1 MKNKLSEKQQQIL
14 DFVNSQVEVKG
25 YPPSV
30 REICSAVGFKSTSTV
45 HSYLE
50 QLEKSGL
57 ISKDPTKPRALKVI
71 NGGKK
76 NSDTYDNNSFNTKD
90 YYSGKE
96 LVNIPII
103 GKVTA
108 GMPILAVEN
117 IEDTF
122 PLPLD
127 FVQNSAAFML
137 KVQGDSMVD
146 AGILDRDLVL
156 IKQQPTANNGDIV
169 VALIGDEA
177 TVKTFYKEKG
187 YVRLQPQNQFMDP
200 IIVRD
205 NLTILGK
212 VIGVFRKL

>member
-1 MKNKLSEKQQQIL
+1 MQKNLTDKQQQIL
-14 DFVNSQVEVKG
+14 DFVNSQVEEKG

-50 QLEKSGL
+50 KLEKSGMIL
-57 ISKDPTKPRALKVI
+57 KDPTKPRALRVV
-71 NGGKK
+71 GGRKAYPV
-76 NSDTYDNNSFNTKD
+76 NQDSSRD
-90 YYSGKE
+90 YYSRKE
-96 LVNIPII
+96 LVDVPIV

-122 PLPLD
+122 PLPVD
-127 FVQNSAAFML
+127 YVQNSTAFML
-137 KVQGDSMVD
+137 RIQGDSMVE
-146 AGILDRDLVL
+146 AGILDKDLVL
-156 IKQQPTANNGDIV
+156 VKQQSTAVNGDIV
-169 VALIGDEA
+169 VALIEDEA

-200 IIVRD
+200 IIVRS
-205 NLTILGK
+205 NLSILGK

>member
-1 MKNKLSEKQQQIL
+1 MQKKMNDKQQQIL
-14 DFVNSQVEVKG
+14 DFVNSEVEEKG

-50 QLEKSGL
+50 KLEKNGL
-57 ISKDPTKPRALKVI
+57 ISKDPTKPRALRVI
-71 NGGKK
+71 GGKRGSSSNATSK
-76 NSDTYDNNSFNTKD
+76 E
-90 YYSGKE
+90 YYSKRE
-96 LVNIPII
+96 LIDVPVI

-108 GMPILAVEN
+108 GQPILAVEN

-122 PLPLD
+122 PIPID
-127 FVQNSAAFML
+127 FVQNSTAFML
-137 KVQGDSMVD
+137 RIQGDSMVD
-146 AGILDRDLVL
+146 AGILDKDLILV
-156 IKQQPTANNGDIV
+156 KQQSTANNGDIV

-187 YVRLQPQNQFMDP
+187 YVRLQPQNQYMEP
-200 IIVRD
+200 IIVKE

-212 VIGVFRKL
+212 VAGVFRKM